1 MVVND
6 CFLLGFGVFGRFFE
20 KGVIFGLGGFGDIWM
35 MLSLMFLVEFVV
47 VVELSKAGSASQMP
61 EA

>member
-6 CFLLGFGVFGRFFE
+6 CFLLEFGVLGRFFE
-20 KGVIFGLGGFGDIWM
+20 KGVIFGLGFLGDMWM
-35 MLSLMFLVEFVV
+35 MMGLMFLVDFVV
-47 VVELSKAGSASQMP
+47 VVGLSKAGSASQMP